1 MFYDGVEISPVG
13 RDENGIGVWWGEQ
26 KIALAAPPLL
36 TKNSDNLPFQRMTST
51 EDRYLLWK
59 RVMVG
64 NLSSDRLTESITT
77 ASWPVSPRGYPTR
90 RVLKLTG
97 HFSMPG

>member
-1 MFYDGVEISPVG
+1 MFYGVEISPIG
-13 RDENGIGVWWGEQ
+13 RDENGIGVRWGEQ

-36 TKNSDNLPFQRMTST
+36 TKNSDNFPFQRMTRT

-64 NLSSDRLTESITT
+64 SLSSDRSTRSATSGSSG
-77 ASWPVSPRGYPTR
+77 SWNIGWVIG
-90 RVLKLTG
+90 G
-97 HFSMPG
+97 

>member
-1 MFYDGVEISPVG
+1 MFYGAEISPIG
-13 RDENGIGVWWGEQ
+13 WDENGIGVWWGEQ

-36 TKNSDNLPFQRMTST
+36 TKNSDNFPFQRMTST

-64 NLSSDRLTESITT
+64 SLSSDRS
-77 ASWPVSPRGYPTR
+77 TR
-90 RVLKLTG
+90 YRMRT
-97 HFSMPG
+97 S

>member
-1 MFYDGVEISPVG
+1 MFYGAEISPIG
-13 RDENGIGVWWGEQ
+13 WDENGIGVWWGEQ

-36 TKNSDNLPFQRMTST
+36 TKNSDNFPFQRMTST

-64 NLSSDRLTESITT
+64 SLSSDRSTWSITT
-77 ASWPVSPRGYPTR
+77 NLWPAWQGGSR
-90 RVLKLTG
+90 TG
-97 HFSMPG
+97 GCFGSSAAT

>member
-1 MFYDGVEISPVG
+1 MLYGVEISPIG
-13 RDENGIGVWWGEQ
+13 WDENGIGVWWGEQ

-36 TKNSDNLPFQRMTST
+36 TKNSDNFPFQRMTST

-64 NLSSDRLTESITT
+64 SLSSDRSIESTMM
-77 ASWPVSPRGYPTR
+77 ALWPVSPRGYPT
-90 RVLKLTG
+90 
-97 HFSMPG
+97 SAC

>member
-1 MFYDGVEISPVG
+1 MFYGVEISPIG
-13 RDENGIGVWWGEQ
+13 WDENGIGVWWGEQ

-36 TKNSDNLPFQRMTST
+36 TKNSDNFPFQRMTST

-64 NLSSDRLTESITT
+64 SLSSDRSTRSRTR
-77 ASWPVSPRGYPTR
+77 ASSDRWPAASS
-90 RVLKLTG
+90 TG
-97 HFSMPG
+97 MCCG

>member
-64 NLSSDRLTESITT
+64 NLSSDRLTGSITT
-77 ASWPVSPRGYPTR
+77 DSWPAWQRASG
-90 RVLKLTG
+90 TG
-97 HFSMPG
+97 GCFGLSGAI

>member
-1 MFYDGVEISPVG
+1 MFYGAEIRPVS

-36 TKNSDNLPFQRMTST
+36 TKNSDNFPFKRMTST
-51 EDRYLLWK
+51 KDPYLLWK

-64 NLSSDRLTESITT
+64 SLSRDRLTRFRMRTS
-77 ASWPVSPRGYPTR
+77 
-90 RVLKLTG
+90 
-97 HFSMPG
+97 

>member
-1 MFYDGVEISPVG
+1 MFYGVEISPIG
-13 RDENGIGVWWGEQ
+13 RDENGIGVRWGEQ

-36 TKNSDNLPFQRMTST
+36 TKNSDNFPFQRMTST

-64 NLSSDRLTESITT
+64 SLSSDRSIRSHTLTSDRSSTNESRT
-77 ASWPVSPRGYPTR
+77 ASSDG
-90 RVLKLTG
+90 
-97 HFSMPG
+97 

>member
-1 MFYDGVEISPVG
+1 MFYGAEISPIG
-13 RDENGIGVWWGEQ
+13 WDENGIGVWWGEQ

-36 TKNSDNLPFQRMTST
+36 TKNSDNFPFQRMTST

-64 NLSSDRLTESITT
+64 NLSSDRSIRSHTLTFDRCSTNESRT
-77 ASWPVSPRGYPTR
+77 ASSDG
-90 RVLKLTG
+90 
-97 HFSMPG
+97 